1 MKASLINTENGY
13 IKHTIFFNYA
23 TNVDTETRFKTLTL
37 KITIANLSTYNC
49 LMVSQ
54 TQRLT
59 NTLENLHTG
68 QKEGFLQ

>member
-13 IKHTIFFNYA
+13 IKHDFFNSA
-23 TNVDTETRFKTLTL
+23 TNVDTETRFKALTL